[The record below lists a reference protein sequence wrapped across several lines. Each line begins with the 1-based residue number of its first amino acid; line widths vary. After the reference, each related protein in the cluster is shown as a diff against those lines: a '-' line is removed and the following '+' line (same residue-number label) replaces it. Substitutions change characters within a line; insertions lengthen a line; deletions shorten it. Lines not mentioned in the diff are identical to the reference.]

1 MFRSLL
7 ILAAGLAIAACG
19 NEPDTNTST
28 NTSTNTNTNTDTDA
42 IADADAVIDAGPG
55 DAVAAYEQAMEAQR
69 ELAAEINGVLEG
81 VTDEESAAA
90 AAPRIEELS
99 GELQLLATR
108 INAMPQ
114 LPYAEQ
120 QRITQERAGSAAAR
134 RAAGKQMLKIEQ
146 YPVLKEAWSR
156 GMKGAGD

>member
-1 MFRSLL
+1 MIRSLL
-7 ILAAGLAIAACG
+7 ILASVLAIAACG
-19 NEPDTNTST
+19 NEPETDTDTDTDIDTNT
-28 NTSTNTNTNTDTDA
+28 
-42 IADADAVIDAGPG
+42 DAVVDAGPG
-55 DAVAAYEQAMEAQR
+55 DAVAAYEQAMEAER
-69 ELAAEINGVLEG
+69 ELVTEITGVLEG

-99 GELQLLATR
+99 GELQRLAAR

-120 QRITQERAGSAAAR
+120 KRITEERTGSAAAR

-156 GMKGAGD
+156 GMRGAGD

>member
-1 MFRSLL
+1 MIRSLL
-7 ILAAGLAIAACG
+7 MLAAGLVIAACG
-19 NEPDTNTST
+19 NE
-28 NTSTNTNTNTDTDA
+28 TNTDK
-42 IADADAVIDAGPG
+42 IADAGPG
-55 DAVAAYEQAMEAQR
+55 DDVAAYEQAMDAQR
-69 ELAAEINGVLEG
+69 GLIAEITGVLEG

-99 GELQLLATR
+99 GELQRLATR

-120 QRITQERAGSAAAR
+120 RRITQERAGSAAAR

-156 GMKGAGD
+156 GMRGAGD

>member
-1 MFRSLL
+1 MIRSLL

-19 NEPDTNTST
+19 NETHTGTN
-28 NTSTNTNTNTDTDA
+28 NDA
-42 IADADAVIDAGPG
+42 IADAGPG
-55 DAVAAYEQAMEAQR
+55 DDLAAYEEAMEVQR
-69 ELAAEINGVLEG
+69 ELVAEITGVLEG
-81 VTDEESAAA
+81 VTDEESATA

-99 GELQLLATR
+99 GELQRLATR

-120 QRITQERAGSAAAR
+120 RRITQERAGSTAAR

-156 GMKGAGD
+156 GMRGAGD

>member
-1 MFRSLL
+1 MIRSLL
-7 ILAAGLAIAACG
+7 LLAAVLAIAACG
-19 NEPDTNTST
+19 NEPETDTDTDI
-28 NTSTNTNTNTDTDA
+28 DTDA
-42 IADADAVIDAGPG
+42 IADTVIDAGPG

-69 ELAAEINGVLEG
+69 ELVTEITGVLEG

-99 GELQLLATR
+99 GELQRLAAR

-120 QRITQERAGSAAAR
+120 RRITQERAGSAAAR
-134 RAAGKQMLKIEQ
+134 RAAGKQMLKVEQ

-156 GMKGAGD
+156 GMRGAGD

>member
-1 MFRSLL
+1 MIRSLL
-7 ILAAGLAIAACG
+7 LLAAVLAIAACG
-19 NEPDTNTST
+19 NEPETDTDTSTDTN
-28 NTSTNTNTNTDTDA
+28 TDA
-42 IADADAVIDAGPG
+42 IADTVIDAGPG
-55 DAVAAYEQAMEAQR
+55 DAVAAYEQAMETQR
-69 ELAAEINGVLEG
+69 ELVTEITGVLEG

-99 GELQLLATR
+99 GELQRLAAR

-120 QRITQERAGSAAAR
+120 RRITQERAGSAAAR
-134 RAAGKQMLKIEQ
+134 RAAGKQMLKVEQ

-156 GMKGAGD
+156 GMRGAGD

>member
-1 MFRSLL
+1 MIRSLL
-7 ILAAGLAIAACG
+7 ILAAVLGIAACG
-19 NEPDTNTST
+19 NE
-28 NTSTNTNTNTDTDA
+28 TDTHNTA
-42 IADADAVIDAGPG
+42 DAGPG

-69 ELAAEINGVLEG
+69 ELVTEITGVLEG

-99 GELQLLATR
+99 GELQRLAAR

-120 QRITQERAGSAAAR
+120 RRITQERAGSAAAR
-134 RAAGKQMLKIEQ
+134 RAAGKQMLKVEQ

-156 GMKGAGD
+156 GMRGAAD

>member
-1 MFRSLL
+1 MIRSLL
-7 ILAAGLAIAACG
+7 ILAAALTIAGCG
-19 NEPDTNTST
+19 NE
-28 NTSTNTNTNTDTDA
+28 TNTNTD
-42 IADADAVIDAGPG
+42 ADADANTDANADAGPG
-55 DAVAAYEQAMEAQR
+55 GDVAAYEEAMEAQR
-69 ELAAEINGVLEG
+69 ELVAEITGVLEG

-99 GELQLLATR
+99 GELQRLATR

-134 RAAGKQMLKIEQ
+134 RAAGRQMLKIEQ